1 MLIHLT
7 IIQVDSNDLQ
17 RPWEK
22 SNTLPHKLSGNS
34 SNSQSGTA
42 NNSSTN
48 NGAESPRPSRKRFG
62 SASEETILKQV
73 NGDGLSIANSHEL
86 ETLKAD
92 ILREVRLE
100 INKAKQEILDGIKY
114 YFPVNLCFRAI
125 SILIIQLCRLDY
137 LQLFEL
143 NSIGG
148 RCKDL

>member
-1 MLIHLT
+1 MAFSIFQKET
-7 IIQVDSNDLQ
+7 NDQQ

-22 SNTLPHKLSGNS
+22 SNTLPHKLGGNS
-34 SNSQSGTA
+34 NNSQSGTQ
-42 NNSSTN
+42 NNGTTN

-100 INKAKQEILDGIKY
+100 INKAKQEIIDGKCIHPSY
-114 YFPVNLCFRAI
+114 LCSLILFR
-125 SILIIQLCRLDY
+125 
-137 LQLFEL
+137 F
-143 NSIGG
+143 
-148 RCKDL
+148 